1 MRRVNVEEVV
11 DAPVDDVWASWD
23 NFGDVARFHPGIKAS
38 RLLSGSSDTGLGAR
52 RQCDLSDGGKQF
64 VREKIVA
71 YNPPH
76 RMVID
81 IYEATVPIRSAQA
94 TLKLS
99 PLGADRTRVTMTMEF
114 TPGTGL
120 LGKLMSP
127 MMASQFKSMLGKVL
141 KSNADFVTRGV
152 EVARQ

>member
-1 MRRVNVEEVV
+1 MKTVNVEEIVGASV
-11 DAPVDDVWASWD
+11 EDVWASWD

-38 RLLSGSSDTGLGAR
+38 RLLSGSTDTGLGAQ
-52 RQCDLSDGGKQF
+52 RQCDLSDGGKQY
-64 VREKIVA
+64 VCEKIVA
-71 YNPPH
+71 YDPPH

-99 PLGADRTRVTMTMEF
+99 SMGANRTRVTMTMEF
-114 TPGTGL
+114 TPGMGL

-141 KSNADFVTRGV
+141 KSNADFVTNGV
-152 EVARQ
+152 EVAR